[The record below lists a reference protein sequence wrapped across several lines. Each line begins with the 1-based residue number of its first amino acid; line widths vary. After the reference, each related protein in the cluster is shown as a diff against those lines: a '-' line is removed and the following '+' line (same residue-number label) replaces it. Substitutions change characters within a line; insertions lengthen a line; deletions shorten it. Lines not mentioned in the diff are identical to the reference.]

1 MVVCA
6 SERERE
12 TKVRDKEE
20 QPRKPAH
27 CCRLLAVHLL
37 LDFILH
43 LWIPLPSG
51 MLFTHSLACSHT
63 IQRRAQHLT
72 NVMMASIPALARA
85 C

>member
-6 SERERE
+6 SKRERE
-12 TKVRDKEE
+12 TKVRDQEE

-27 CCRLLAVHLL
+27 YRLLAVHLL

-43 LWIPLPSG
+43 LLIPLPLG
-51 MLFTHSLACSHT
+51 MLFAHSLACSHT
-63 IQRRAQHLT
+63 IQRRGQHSIK
-72 NVMMASIPALARA
+72 VMMASIPALARE

>member
-6 SERERE
+6 SKRERE

-27 CCRLLAVHLL
+27 YRLLAVHLL

-43 LWIPLPSG
+43 LLIPLPSG
-51 MLFTHSLACSHT
+51 TLFTHSLACSHI
-63 IQRRAQHLT
+63 IQRRGQHSI
-72 NVMMASIPALARA
+72 NVMMASIPALARE

>member
-6 SERERE
+6 SEREC
-12 TKVRDKEE
+12 DKEK

-27 CCRLLAVHLL
+27 YRLLAVHLL

-51 MLFTHSLACSHT
+51 TLFTHSLACSHT
-63 IQRRAQHLT
+63 IQRRASHLT

>member
-1 MVVCA
+1 MVVCT

-20 QPRKPAH
+20 PPRKPAH
-27 CCRLLAVHLL
+27 YRLLAVLL

-51 MLFTHSLACSHT
+51 TLFTHSLACSHT
-63 IQRRAQHLT
+63 IQRRGQHST

-85 C
+85 F